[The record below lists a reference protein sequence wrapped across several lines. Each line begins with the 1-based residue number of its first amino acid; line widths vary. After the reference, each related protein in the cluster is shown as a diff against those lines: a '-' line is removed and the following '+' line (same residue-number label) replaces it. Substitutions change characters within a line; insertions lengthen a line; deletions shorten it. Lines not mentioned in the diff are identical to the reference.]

1 MAGPERLLLPV
12 SHTELKTQYLAL
24 QQDAD
29 FALWR
34 AREGNLDVRQVYE
47 AHLKG
52 SGEPPSATQLAEL
65 EQLEITAEA
74 RYRDLR
80 EFLRH
85 HFEHLD
91 VAPA

>member
-1 MAGPERLLLPV
+1 MAGPERLLLTV
-12 SHTELKTQYLAL
+12 SPTELKTQYLAL

-34 AREGNLDVRQVYE
+34 AREGNLDVRQAYE

-52 SGEPPSATQLAEL
+52 EGPAPPAAQLDEL
-65 EQLEITAEA
+65 RQLEITAEE

-85 HFEHLD
+85 HFAQLD
-91 VAPA
+91 AAPA